1 MLPQGPV
8 QQASLGLFAPA
19 EMIGFASLS
28 MRGET
33 STASRPIVHPELVV
47 SQLAESLE
55 VQQDL
60 GLPRNDVMD
69 YLSRPW
75 SLESALANSID
86 LPLGGLLRSASKRSL
101 VLSPLKDSNFSLNS
115 RDGQY
120 ENGVDVEG
128 LREAL
133 GKCRASCIFS
143 YQCADFIEKMQTGAR
158 RIRSRSQLNSAVPSL
173 EGSTSMKMHRE
184 DAKVRASTRKNSSKR
199 LTNYTNRTGDS
210 QRHLQRQ
217 KGESLT
223 NHC

>member
-143 YQCADFIEKMQTGAR
+143 YQCADFIGKNAN
-158 RIRSRSQLNSAVPSL
+158 RSKADQIKVPTKFRCSIIGRL
-173 EGSTSMKMHRE
+173 DVDE
-184 DAKVRASTRKNSSKR
+184 DASRRRQSK
-199 LTNYTNRTGDS
+199 G
-210 QRHLQRQ
+210 
-217 KGESLT
+217 
-223 NHC
+223 